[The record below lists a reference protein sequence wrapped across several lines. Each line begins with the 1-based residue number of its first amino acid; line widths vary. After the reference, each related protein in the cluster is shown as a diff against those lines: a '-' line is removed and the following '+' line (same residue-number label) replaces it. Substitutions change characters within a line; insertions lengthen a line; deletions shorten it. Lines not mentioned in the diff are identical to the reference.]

1 MRRVRE
7 VIVVEG
13 RYDKNA
19 LKQVVDAAVVET
31 GGFGVFKDREKLAL
45 LRRLAA
51 ERGLTFTFHE
61 VDLRDAHPNSVVVD
75 VEGVTGKRLVMQAC
89 STGGGRIQVNKID
102 GVEVNFTGDYHTLV
116 IHNRDDRG
124 HVADVTTALA
134 QARVNVASMRLNRDS
149 RGGSAIMVI
158 ETDQPVPELLLEL
171 FQELPGI
178 LRVTYYEKE
187 D

>member
-1 MRRVRE
+1 M
-7 VIVVEG
+7 
-13 RYDKNA
+13 
-19 LKQVVDAAVVET
+19 
-31 GGFGVFKDREKLAL
+31 
-45 LRRLAA
+45 
-51 ERGLTFTFHE
+51 
-61 VDLRDAHPNSVVVD
+61 
-75 VEGVTGKRLVMQAC
+75 
-89 STGGGRIQVNKID
+89 
-102 GVEVNFTGDYHTLV
+102 